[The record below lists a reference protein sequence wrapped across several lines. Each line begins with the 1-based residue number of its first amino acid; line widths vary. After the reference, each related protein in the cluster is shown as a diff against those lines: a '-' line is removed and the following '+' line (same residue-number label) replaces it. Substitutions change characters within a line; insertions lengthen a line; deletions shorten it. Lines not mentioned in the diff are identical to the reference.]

1 MIRSTCSALSNVWA
15 AEPRRAGDLREAANA
30 AAKGDGDPGYQDD
43 REASLPRHI
52 SP

>member
-1 MIRSTCSALSNVWA
+1 MIRSTCSARSNVWA
-15 AEPRRAGDLREAANA
+15 AESRRAGDLREAADA

-43 REASLPRHI
+43 REAPFPHHI